1 LSRAAAE
8 RSSED
13 DAELE
18 AERRRFAERERFIA
32 AREAALAER
41 EQEVE
46 TGPPVAPV
54 PIDVTARS
62 RAFEEQER
70 ELLLREARIEAD
82 HDIREEKLE
91 RREAIVVAR
100 EEKLRLR
107 EGDLST
113 YVAQVQ
119 DDFGRRETEWW
130 GRQLG
135 QPLEVAGS

>member
-1 LSRAAAE
+1 MSRAAAE

-32 AREAALAER
+32 AREVALAER

-46 TGPPVAPV
+46 TSVPV
-54 PIDVTARS
+54 PIDVTARA
-62 RAFEEQER
+62 RAFEERER
-70 ELLLREARIEAD
+70 ELLLREARMEAD
-82 HDIREEKLE
+82 HDIREDKLE
-91 RREAIVVAR
+91 RRESIVAAR

-119 DDFGRRETEWW
+119 DDFGRRESQWW

-135 QPLEVAGS
+135 EPLEVTGS